1 MLKSQRQKDLVFD
14 SVIYVVLFII
24 MLTML
29 YPFYYVLIASFNKG
43 SDSLLG
49 GVYLWPRNFTL
60 ENYRVFMDDPKWVKA
75 FLISVLRTVSGTL
88 LGLLLT
94 SIVAYGLSHRDLL
107 FSKVYF
113 TVIVFAMYFSGG
125 LIPYYVV
132 LRSLGLLNSFAVYI
146 IPSMLSTF
154 FLLIA
159 ISFFREIP
167 AELKES
173 AHIDG
178 AGELTIFFRIILPVS
193 TPVLATMALFM
204 GVGQWNSWL
213 DSAYFVQSEE
223 PAYAGLPHDGG
234 HQQEQLSDGFAGGSQ
249 QCLGGCDQLLLTG
262 HFNGGVDCSHY
273 LCVPVPAEV
282 FRTWHHAGFGKRLGQ
297 CFSVQM
303 FHCTYSSLIQSWR
316 D

>member
-1 MLKSQRQKDLVFD
+1 MLKSQRQKDLLLD
-14 SVIYVVLFII
+14 SVIYTVLFII

-49 GVYLWPRNFTL
+49 GVYLWPRSFTL
-60 ENYRVFMDDPKWVKA
+60 ENYRMFLDDPKWYRA
-75 FLISVLRTVSGTL
+75 FMVTIIRTVSGTA

-94 SIVAYGLSHRDLL
+94 SLVAYGLSHRDLL
-107 FSKVYF
+107 FSKLYF
-113 TVIVFAMYFSGG
+113 TIIIFAMYFSGG

-132 LRSLGLLNSFAVYI
+132 LRSIGLLNSFGVYI

-167 AELKES
+167 GELKES

-178 AGELTIFFRIILPVS
+178 AGEFVIFFRIILPVS
-193 TPVLATMALFM
+193 MPLLATMALFM

-213 DSAYFVQSEE
+213 DSAYFVQSENLRTLAFRMME
-223 PAYAGLPHDGG
+223 VINKSNSPMDAIAAANSASAGVTSFSLQVTAMVVSIVPIICVYPFLQKYFVHGIM
-234 HQQEQLSDGFAGGSQ
+234 LGSVK
-249 QCLGGCDQLLLTG
+249 G
-262 HFNGGVDCSHY
+262 
-273 LCVPVPAEV
+273 
-282 FRTWHHAGFGKRLGQ
+282 
-297 CFSVQM
+297 
-303 FHCTYSSLIQSWR
+303 
-316 D
+316 

>member
-1 MLKSQRQKDLVFD
+1 MLKSQRQKDLLLD
-14 SVIYVVLFII
+14 SIIYTVLFMI

-49 GVYLWPRNFTL
+49 GVYLWPRSFTL
-60 ENYRVFMDDPKWVKA
+60 ENYKMFLDDPKWYRA
-75 FLISVLRTVSGTL
+75 FIVTVVRTVSGTA

-94 SIVAYGLSHRDLL
+94 SLVAYGLSHRDLL
-107 FSKVYF
+107 FSKLYF
-113 TVIVFAMYFSGG
+113 AIIIFAMYFSGG

-132 LRSLGLLNSFAVYI
+132 LRSIGLLNSFGVYI

-167 AELKES
+167 GELKES

-178 AGELTIFFRIILPVS
+178 AGEFVIFFRIILPVS
-193 TPVLATMALFM
+193 MPLLATMALFM

-213 DSAYFVQSEE
+213 DSAYFVQSENLRTLAFRMME
-223 PAYAGLPHDGG
+223 VINKSNSPMDAIAAANSASAGVTSFSLQVTAMVVSIVPIICVYPFLQKYFVHGIM
-234 HQQEQLSDGFAGGSQ
+234 LGSVK
-249 QCLGGCDQLLLTG
+249 G
-262 HFNGGVDCSHY
+262 
-273 LCVPVPAEV
+273 
-282 FRTWHHAGFGKRLGQ
+282 
-297 CFSVQM
+297 
-303 FHCTYSSLIQSWR
+303 
-316 D
+316 

>member
-1 MLKSQRQKDLVFD
+1 MLKSQRQKDLLLD
-14 SVIYVVLFII
+14 SIIYNVLFMI

-49 GVYLWPRNFTL
+49 GVYLWPRSFTL
-60 ENYRVFMDDPKWVKA
+60 ENYKMFLDDPKWYRA
-75 FLISVLRTVSGTL
+75 FIVTVVRTVSGTA

-94 SIVAYGLSHRDLL
+94 SLVAYGLSHRDLL
-107 FSKVYF
+107 FSKLYF
-113 TVIVFAMYFSGG
+113 AIIIFAMYFSGG

-132 LRSLGLLNSFAVYI
+132 LRSIGLLNSFGVYI

-167 AELKES
+167 GELKES

-178 AGELTIFFRIILPVS
+178 AGEFVIFFRIILPVS
-193 TPVLATMALFM
+193 MPLLATMALFM

-213 DSAYFVQSEE
+213 DSAYFVQSENLRTLAFRMME
-223 PAYAGLPHDGG
+223 VINKSNSPMDAIAAANSASAGVTSFSLQVTAMVVSIVPIICVYPFLQKYFVHGIM
-234 HQQEQLSDGFAGGSQ
+234 LGSVK
-249 QCLGGCDQLLLTG
+249 G
-262 HFNGGVDCSHY
+262 
-273 LCVPVPAEV
+273 
-282 FRTWHHAGFGKRLGQ
+282 
-297 CFSVQM
+297 
-303 FHCTYSSLIQSWR
+303 
-316 D
+316 